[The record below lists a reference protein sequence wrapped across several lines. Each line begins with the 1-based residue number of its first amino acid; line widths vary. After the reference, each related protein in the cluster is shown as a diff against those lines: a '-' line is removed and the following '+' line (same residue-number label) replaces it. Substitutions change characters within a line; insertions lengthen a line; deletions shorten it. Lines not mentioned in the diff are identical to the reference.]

1 MKNRLAVIAI
11 FKENHKD
18 EQGLLELM
26 DEYYEYLISKHEVIQ
41 IHGKKTVMTVIM
53 EAPETVVSTF
63 AGKIG
68 LLRGTQCQVIYE
80 KLPKKY

>member
-53 EAPETVVSTF
+53 EASH
-63 AGKIG
+63 K
-68 LLRGTQCQVIYE
+68 
-80 KLPKKY
+80 